1 LRSLIL
7 STAARTVTPL
17 LLVFSVFAFLRG
29 HNEPGGGFIGG
40 LIAATGLG
48 LIALADGTERMLQV
62 LRVPPRTLLAMG
74 LLAALASTL
83 FGLPA
88 GDVLLKGVWVSVPT
102 PFGEAKLGTPLL
114 FDLGVYLVVVGTVLT
129 FIATLAEEQHA

>member
-74 LLAALASTL
+74 LLAALASAV
-83 FGLPA
+83 FGLFA